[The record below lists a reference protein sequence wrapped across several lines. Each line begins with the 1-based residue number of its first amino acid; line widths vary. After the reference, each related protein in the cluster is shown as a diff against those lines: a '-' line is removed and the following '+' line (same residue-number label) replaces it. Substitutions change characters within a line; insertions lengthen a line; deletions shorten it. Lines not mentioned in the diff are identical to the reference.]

1 MLGPTLFLIYIND
14 IVLNVKSEIRLFADD
29 ILLYRTIKNR
39 IDHELLQENLNTLTK
54 WAKVWLM
61 EFNIP
66 KCNILQIS
74 MHLAKRN
81 FTYKMNDIPLNTVL
95 EHDYLGVH
103 LHHKLSWRPHVDHIC
118 NKASRLLGFLKRNL
132 HSSPVQIKEYL
143 YKQLLLRSL
152 PSSTVQPS
160 GTLNYYLTDIKKI
173 EMIQHRAVRF
183 VLNKPWHNTIM
194 IASQKC

>member
-1 MLGPTLFLIYIND
+1 MDIPCRQHLLGAEVYTRCYHI
-14 IVLNVKSEIRLFADD
+14 
-29 ILLYRTIKNR
+29 
-39 IDHELLQENLNTLTK
+39 NTLIK

-81 FTYKMNDIPLNTVL
+81 FTYKMNDIPLNSYCFG
-95 EHDYLGVH
+95 HDYLGVH

-118 NKASRLLGFLKRNL
+118 NKASGLLGFLKRNL

-143 YKQLLLRSL
+143 YKHLLL
-152 PSSTVQPS
+152 PSIEYCSAIWDP
-160 GTLNYYLTDIKKI
+160 YYLTDIKKI
-173 EMIQHRAVRF
+173 EMIQHRVVRF
-183 VLNKPWHNTIM
+183 VLNKPWHKL
-194 IASQKC
+194 ASQKC